1 MITLA
6 VVAGLIGAFVTG
18 YLRGERNGIAAA
30 RLVGRT
36 SVQRER
42 ARCGE
47 LVRTAR
53 LEEMARGR
61 ERCRTQVIQRL
72 YGPTLIARP
81 SAAGKN

>member
-1 MITLA
+1 MTTLM
-6 VVAGLIGAFVTG
+6 VVAGLVTAFG
-18 YLRGERNGIAAA
+18 LGWMRGERNGIAAA

-72 YGPTLIARP
+72 YGPLLIARP